1 MNFNFIILL
10 LFLSLLQVK
19 LKDSFNISHI
29 NSTKGHEKDEIVEV
43 IELNDSNFDSII
55 QDGINNRWFILFY
68 LETCYHCHRAKIV
81 LNRIL
86 ELRDYEIVNNIKFA
100 EIEINR
106 NSKSDVRFNIS
117 GTPYIIMVENNTMY
131 ELDLYPNEKN
141 LINFIGT
148 DFRNVTK
155 DLKPFPHINI
165 FKYHFILFK
174 NSLSFIVEKL
184 NEYLEKR
191 KVKFKF
197 SILTF
202 ILGYAIIC
210 FAIWATVVYVVLKCT
225 DSKKINTKKNNLEKK
240 TNSKIKE
247 NKYNY
252 DNTGDSEEKKK
263 IKEEEK
269 EKEIKEAISNEN
281 INEDNKNGSLIK
293 KEKKKKKE

>member
-1 MNFNFIILL
+1 MNFNFILIL

-19 LKDSFNISHI
+19 LKDSINISHI
-29 NSTKGHEKDEIVEV
+29 NSTKEHEMDEIAEV
-43 IELNDSNFDSII
+43 IELDDSNFDSII

-68 LETCYHCHRAKIV
+68 LETCYHCYRAKEV

-86 ELRDYEIVNNIKFA
+86 ELRDYQIVNNIKFA

-106 NSKSDVRFNIS
+106 NSKTDIRFNIS
-117 GTPYIIMVENNTMY
+117 GTPYIIIVENNTMY

-141 LINFIGT
+141 LINFIGI

-165 FKYHFILFK
+165 LKYHFILFK
-174 NSLSFIVEKL
+174 NTLSFFVDKL
-184 NEYLEKR
+184 NEFLENK
-191 KVKFKF
+191 KINFKF
-197 SILTF
+197 NILTF
-202 ILGYAIIC
+202 ILGYIIIC
-210 FAIWATVVYVVLKCT
+210 FAIWATVIYLVLKCT
-225 DSKKINTKKNNLEKK
+225 DSKKVNIKKNNLEKK

-247 NKYNY
+247 DKYNN

-269 EKEIKEAISNEN
+269 EKEIKGSINNEN
-281 INEDNKNGSLIK
+281 NKEDNKNGNEIK